1 MAEFQVTGSDP
12 VFSGGEGLMRFF
24 RSRRQQASSDARQR
38 RLSMEPLEERRL
50 LSANLALIDA
60 YLVDGQNNEI
70 TSPIL
75 GERIGVRAVFET
87 TDLPAGAQYTLDY
100 TIDGVTLSNSRL
112 TVGAGEAFASYSVA
126 KTGWHAT
133 AGTHTLVVQIDAG
146 DLVAE
151 SNEADNTLSFNF
163 VPTTANPPAQLI
175 WPLEGA
181 PFTELYISNYV
192 DVDPTGGILDYTGN
206 DASYDGHTAWDIGA
220 GNFHE
225 MDLGVK
231 LYAAADGTVSHVH
244 DGEFDRYTSWGSPS
258 PTANYVKI
266 DHGDGWQTIYW
277 HLRRDSLQ
285 VEVGQEVEAGD
296 FIGHMGSS
304 GKSSGAHLHFGLR
317 HHGRV
322 VEPAIDA
329 DTYFVDPLRYVGDA
343 PTVYLSGIT
352 NYSPSAHSK
361 ERPSDVEV
369 FPQTSGQTTYV
380 WARFAGLR
388 EDDLVQYVWKKPDD
402 TVHVIAA
409 LTSSQDYS
417 NAHWWFSRNLPT
429 VPELGTWKVEFH
441 VNGTKLGEDSF
452 QVTANGA
459 PEILVEEAGAIV
471 LDERYTPL
479 DFGSVSKNAASPTR
493 VFTVTNHGDQLLTL
507 GAPILPAGF
516 LLSEALAA
524 SLEPGQSDTFTVRLA
539 TDTAG
544 YFAGQ
549 VRFTSNDADESDYN
563 FSVEGLVD
571 ATLSSELVLG
581 ISERQANEGDS
592 VFANVRR
599 LGSTASALTVTL
611 ASADTSEISL
621 PASVTIPAGE
631 ERAMFL
637 VQAVADYQPD
647 GDQVTSISAS
657 ATGHAT
663 ARNTLRVIHQ
673 QTTPAQIVSVTRDDG
688 NPTDGTLETLAFT
701 FDQPVNVDVGALSL
715 SSASAGGAPL
725 DMTGVAFSYDAATL
739 TAGWDFS
746 GAAAID
752 AGFYTVL
759 VAAAL
764 VTDDS
769 GTPLDGNADGIPGD
783 DFSVDLLVA
792 RRGDSDTDG
801 DVDLSDYN
809 TLATH
814 FDPIGTGGPYL
825 WSDGNFDADNDIDL
839 SDYNDLASHF
849 DPLGYDTS
857 SPATLADAALEPGE
871 PFPGEPE
878 RPWRVQLGS
887 RQRLPNPPLSNGPHG
902 PRPTLTAA
910 QIASYEAAFAQY
922 EQDRQPSGTAAGARW
937 LGISLAEQLRQRE
950 TGRVREL
957 FAR

>member
-1 MAEFQVTGSDP
+1 
-12 VFSGGEGLMRFF
+12 
-24 RSRRQQASSDARQR
+24 
-38 RLSMEPLEERRL
+38 
-50 LSANLALIDA
+50 
-60 YLVDGQNNEI
+60 
-70 TSPIL
+70 
-75 GERIGVRAVFET
+75 
-87 TDLPAGAQYTLDY
+87 
-100 TIDGVTLSNSRL
+100 
-112 TVGAGEAFASYSVA
+112 
-126 KTGWHAT
+126 
-133 AGTHTLVVQIDAG
+133 
-146 DLVAE
+146 
-151 SNEADNTLSFNF
+151 
-163 VPTTANPPAQLI
+163 
-175 WPLEGA
+175 
-181 PFTELYISNYV
+181 
-192 DVDPTGGILDYTGN
+192 
-206 DASYDGHTAWDIGA
+206 
-220 GNFHE
+220 
-225 MDLGVK
+225 
-231 LYAAADGTVSHVH
+231 
-244 DGEFDRYTSWGSPS
+244 
-258 PTANYVKI
+258 
-266 DHGDGWQTIYW
+266 
-277 HLRRDSLQ
+277 
-285 VEVGQEVEAGD
+285 
-296 FIGHMGSS
+296 
-304 GKSSGAHLHFGLR
+304 
-317 HHGRV
+317 
-322 VEPAIDA
+322 
-329 DTYFVDPLRYVGDA
+329 
-343 PTVYLSGIT
+343 
-352 NYSPSAHSK
+352 
-361 ERPSDVEV
+361 
-369 FPQTSGQTTYV
+369 
-380 WARFAGLR
+380 
-388 EDDLVQYVWKKPDD
+388 
-402 TVHVIAA
+402 VIAA

-417 NAHWWFSRNLPT
+417 NAHWWFSRTLPT

-452 QVTANGA
+452 EVTAGGA

-516 LLSEALAA
+516 VLSEALAA

-621 PASVTIPAGE
+621 SASVTIPAGE

-673 QTTPAQIVSVTRDDG
+673 QTTPPQIVSVTRDDG

-701 FDQPVNVDVGALSL
+701 FDQQVNVDVGALSL
-715 SSASAGGAPL
+715 SSDSAGGAPL

-792 RRGDSDTDG
+792 RRGDTDTDG

-814 FDPIGTGGPYL
+814 FDPIGTGGSYL
-825 WSDGNFDADNDIDL
+825 WSDGNFDADDDIDL
-839 SDYNDLASHF
+839 SDYNDLATHF

-871 PFPGEPE
+871 PE

-887 RQRLPNPPLSNGPHG
+887 RQRLSNPPLSNGPHG

-910 QIASYEAAFAQY
+910 RTASYEAAFAQY
-922 EQDRQPSGTAAGARW
+922 EQDRQSSGTAAGTRW

-957 FAR
+957 FARQLDR